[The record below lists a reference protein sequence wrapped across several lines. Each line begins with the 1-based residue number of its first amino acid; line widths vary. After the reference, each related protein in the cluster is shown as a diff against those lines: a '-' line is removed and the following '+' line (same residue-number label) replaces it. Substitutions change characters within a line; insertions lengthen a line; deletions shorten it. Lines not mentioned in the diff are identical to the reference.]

1 MSKKRDLN
9 PRPQPWQGCA
19 LPIELFLHIV
29 RPLRLELRTH
39 TLKVYCANQ
48 LRQGRDCAPGRIRT
62 YSARRRQ
69 IYSLF
74 RLSNFGAWAK
84 NERLS
89 TLLRMGMQHH
99 CVKTMQKVAS
109 VAARLRDKSNY
120 PRRVTV
126 CWLCVTVRSRTVTLR
141 LHRRD
146 KPVFCF

>member
-1 MSKKRDLN
+1 MLIVT
-9 PRPQPWQGCA
+9 QLVACLQ
-19 LPIELFLHIV
+19 FLDWFFRV

-48 LRQGRDCAPGRIRT
+48 LRQERDCAPGRIRT

-84 NERLS
+84 KREVKYSPADEVQR
-89 TLLRMGMQHH
+89 H

-109 VAARLRDKSNY
+109 VAARLRGISNY

-146 KPVFCF
+146 KPAFCF